1 MNKRYYIVMGFALF
15 STFFGAG
22 NLIFPI
28 YLGRQAAQGW
38 LMCMA
43 GFLLTGVG
51 IPILGVIASAKA
63 GKSVEDLT
71 RHVGRNFGKYLGTVI
86 MLIIGPIFAVP
97 RTGATVYE
105 MAVLPAFPQ
114 ASKLIVLGAYF
125 IVTFLIIVNK
135 GKVMDKI
142 GKVLTPVLLTV
153 IFVIIAKGVFMLGG
167 EFTPIFS
174 AQQFSIGFKEGYQTM
189 DALGSILMGGF
200 AIGMLMDKGILDR
213 DEQFKISAKA
223 GIVAAIGLSLV
234 YGGLIFVGANLTG
247 VQEASRTDLFVM
259 AVDRILGQKGKIIMS
274 LTVMLACLTT
284 SAGLTA
290 MAGDFFSNISNGR
303 LPYKWVVAVCAVV
316 SFALSNLGVDAIVGL
331 AVPILLVVYPVVI
344 SIVIMSVF
352 DNIIPNKRA
361 YRAAMA
367 VVMPIGT
374 AQALSSVGIEFLD
387 ASSVLAHLP
396 LSEFGLEWF
405 LPCTAVVLIFSLV
418 RDKESL
424 RLR

>member
-28 YLGRQAAQGW
+28 YLGNQSGQGW

-71 RHVGRNFGKYLGTVI
+71 KHVGRNFGKYLGAVI

-105 MAVLPAFPQ
+105 MAVLPVFPQ
-114 ASKLIVLGAYF
+114 ASKLVVLGAYF
-125 IVTFLIIVNK
+125 ILTFLIIVNK

-153 IFVIIAKGVFMLGG
+153 IFVIIAKGIFLLRGR
-167 EFTPIFS
+167 FAPAFS

-200 AIGMLMDKGILDR
+200 AIGMLIDKGISNR

-223 GIVAAIGLSLV
+223 GLVAAIGLSIV
-234 YGGLIFVGANLTG
+234 YGGLMFVGANLVD
-247 VQEASRTDLFVM
+247 VQEASRTDLFVV
-259 AVDRILGQKGKIIMS
+259 AVDRILGQKGKMVMS

-290 MAGDFFSNISNGR
+290 MAGGFFSGISNGK
-303 LPYKWVVAVCAVV
+303 LSYKWVVAVCAVV
-316 SFALSNLGVDAIVGL
+316 SFGVSNLGVDAIVGL

-352 DNIIPNKRA
+352 DNMIANKMA
-361 YRAAMA
+361 YKAAMA
-367 VVMPIGT
+367 VVLPIGT
-374 AQALSSVGIEFLD
+374 AQALSSAGIEFLD
-387 ASSVLAHLP
+387 ASPILAYLP
-396 LSEFGLEWF
+396 LSEFGLEWL
-405 LPCTAVVLIFSLV
+405 LPCTAVVVISSLI
-418 RDKESL
+418 RDKKRL